1 MTPKDLKART
11 EEFSRCIVR
20 FCTPLLEDRR
30 ATDIARQLLR
40 SGTAVDSNY
49 GSAQRGRSHKE
60 FTSRLGTVYD
70 DASESYGWLDLLK
83 ASGLAPASDLLTF
96 LHRESDELT
105 RIFAAAYRTARL
117 KEARDRED
125 RRKRRSR
132 KPPPPDESLNP
143 PGDEP
148 PTP

>member
-20 FCTPLLEDRR
+20 FCTPLFEDRR

-83 ASGLAPASDLLTF
+83 TSVAPASDLLTF

-105 RIFAAAYRTARL
+105 RIFAAILPHRASQGGTGPGRQEKAAVQETTPA
-117 KEARDRED
+117 
-125 RRKRRSR
+125 RRK
-132 KPPPPDESLNP
+132 PNP
-143 PGDEP
+143 SER
-148 PTP
+148 